1 LIAKAKGKT
10 SMTIST
16 RSARII
22 SPISYEKSNG
32 KKGTIPAGPCIIE
45 QIDEDRIDIVWG
57 DKGQRSTSLNV
68 AEINTAA
75 TQGSIIFLDD

>member
-1 LIAKAKGKT
+1 
-10 SMTIST
+10 MTMST

-32 KKGTIPAGPCIIE
+32 KKGTIPSGPCIVE

-57 DKGQRSTSLNV
+57 DKGQRSTSLNI
-68 AEINTAA
+68 AEIAA
-75 TQGSIIFLDD
+75 AAREGSLIFLDE